1 MTEASPPTAQ
11 STTDDVLRGIS
22 VLLVDD
28 DADTRTIV
36 GAYLRHGGA
45 HVETAENGREALEFL
60 ARARVDVLV
69 IDYTMPGMVG
79 TELLAEI
86 RKLDS
91 QLELERPTPAILYT
105 AFADLRS
112 KAIAAGFAGYLRKPL
127 DLRLLADEIAR
138 LAARV

>member
-1 MTEASPPTAQ
+1 MTEAPPPTAQ
-11 STTDDVLRGIS
+11 STTDDGLRGVS

-28 DADTRTIV
+28 DADARAIV
-36 GAYLRHGGA
+36 GAYLRYGGA
-45 HVETAENGREALEFL
+45 RVETAGNGREALEFL

-79 TELLAEI
+79 TELLLEI

-91 QLELERPTPAILYT
+91 QAERPTPALLYT

-127 DLRLLADEIAR
+127 DPRMLADEIAR